1 MLHNKLFL
9 IVAIALLCPVLLLG
23 AQGASQTSSQ
33 PENGPVQGVLPP
45 LPNNQQ
51 PPNADKG
58 STPAGASQ
66 SQGQDQ
72 GGVLMPLPDDQQPAN
87 ADKGPTPPPA
97 NPPSQAGKQGQGQ
110 GAQDQGGVLMPL
122 PDDQQPENAD
132 KGAAPPPA
140 NPPNQAGDKGQDQG
154 GILMPLP
161 ENQQPANADKG
172 STPPPA
178 NPPNQPGDTVQ
189 VPASPSGG
197 QAPSGEVNGV
207 YVFKKQVE
215 EVILHATVVDDHYRL
230 VTNLQRA
237 DFTVFEDGKPQ
248 QITSFRHEDIP
259 VALGIVIDNS
269 GSMRDKRPAVNQ
281 AAINLVKSS
290 NPDDEVFV
298 VNFNDEYW
306 LDQDFT
312 GDIGKL
318 QTALDRIEAR
328 GGTALY
334 DAIVASADH
343 LKKSAHLEKKVLL
356 VVTDGEDN
364 ASRESLEETIRRL
377 KVENG
382 PTVYTIGILG
392 GDNHQRRAKR
402 ALQEMAEDTGGVAFF
417 PKDLSEVDNI
427 TRQVARD
434 IRNQYSIGYKPSTP
448 QSAGGYRTIRVVA
461 KARGYNKLQVR
472 TRSGYYAGQE
482 RASR

>member
-1 MLHNKLFL
+1 MLRNKLFL
-9 IVAIALLCPVLLLG
+9 IVAFALVCSGLLLG
-23 AQGASQTSSQ
+23 VQGGQPPSS
-33 PENGPVQGVLPP
+33 PANGPVQGVIPP
-45 LPNNQQ
+45 LPDSQQ
-51 PPNADKG
+51 PPNADKT
-58 STPAGASQ
+58 SDKAPTNPPQ
-66 SQGQDQ
+66 SHGQVE
-72 GGVLMPLPDDQQPAN
+72 GGVLMPLPE
-87 ADKGPTPPPA
+87 
-97 NPPSQAGKQGQGQ
+97 
-110 GAQDQGGVLMPL
+110 
-122 PDDQQPENAD
+122 DQQPENAD
-132 KGAAPPPA
+132 KGATPPPA
-140 NPPNQAGDKGQDQG
+140 NPPTQPENKSQDQG
-154 GILMPLP
+154 GGLLMPLP
-161 ENQQPANADKG
+161 ENQQPENADKG
-172 STPPPA
+172 GTPPPA

-189 VPASPSGG
+189 VPVSPNGAG

-207 YVFKKQVE
+207 YVFKKEVE

-230 VTNLQRA
+230 VTNLQRG

-290 NPDDEVFV
+290 NPEDEVFV

-318 QTALDRIEAR
+318 QTALERIETR

-343 LKKSAHLEKKVLL
+343 LKKNARLEKKVLL

-364 ASRESLEETIRRL
+364 ASRETLEQAIHRL

-392 GDNHQRRAKR
+392 GESHQRRAKR
-402 ALQEMAEDTGGVAFF
+402 ALQEIAEDTGGVAFF

-427 TRQVARD
+427 THQVARD

-448 QSAGGYRTIRVVA
+448 QSAGGYRTIRVLA
-461 KARGYNKLQVR
+461 RARGYNKLQVR
-472 TRSGYYAGQE
+472 TRSGYYAGRE